1 MGLLSQP
8 TNVVLSHG
16 NRLPTSPLRLVPP
29 RGFRKQLAGCPLGP
43 NDFPLCTWHAKRVRN
58 NALMVS

>member
-16 NRLPTSPLRLVPP
+16 NRLPTSP